1 MRLILFIS
9 LLISCHYFNA
19 QTSKLIDSTVV
30 TELSQL
36 TKKQEV
42 FKSIYTNAFT
52 ESFYKRI
59 DSIEF
64 HNVIIEAKEIDSEFY
79 FQEFYYTNEKD
90 SFPTI
95 VYFGGIL
102 EHNQGFY
109 DLYDKKFLNTEITA
123 IKKRQPLNYN
133 TKFIRYNNGCA
144 TFKSTI
150 KQRKKALKNTYQ
162 IQMYI
167 NKKNEKIRCSFQTPA
182 KNPKL
187 IIEERAVWF

>member
-1 MRLILFIS
+1 MRLILFIF
-9 LLISCHYFNA
+9 LFLFCHYFNA
-19 QTSKLIDSTVV
+19 QTSKIIDSTLV

-36 TKKQEV
+36 SKKQEV
-42 FKSIYTNAFT
+42 FKSIYTNTFT
-52 ESFYKRI
+52 VSFYKRI
-59 DSIEF
+59 DSLEF
-64 HNVIIEAKEIDSEFY
+64 HSVIIEAKEIDSEFY

-90 SFPTI
+90 SFPSI
-95 VYFGGIL
+95 VYFGGIP

-109 DLYDKKFLNTEITA
+109 DFYDKKFLNTEITA
-123 IKKRQPLNYN
+123 IKKRQSLNYN
-133 TKFIRYNNGCA
+133 TKFIRYTNGCT
-144 TFKSTI
+144 TFKNTI

-187 IIEERAVWF
+187 IIEERSVWF

>member
-9 LLISCHYFNA
+9 LLISCHYFNG

-30 TELSQL
+30 TELSL
-36 TKKQEV
+36 LKKNKAL
-42 FKSIYTNAFT
+42 FDSIYNNSFY
-52 ESFYKRI
+52 ENFYKRI

-64 HNVIIEAKEIDSEFY
+64 HTIIVEAELLDSEFY
-79 FQEFYYTNEKD
+79 LQEFYYINEKD
-90 SFPTI
+90 SFPSI

-109 DLYDKKFLNTEITA
+109 DLYNKKFLNTEITT
-123 IKKRQPLNYN
+123 IKKKQPLNYN
-133 TKFIRYNNGCA
+133 TKFIRYTNGCT
-144 TFKSTI
+144 TFKNTI
-150 KQRKKALKNTYQ
+150 KQRKKALKSTYQ
-162 IQMYI
+162 IQIYI